1 MTITFVGSA
10 TFSLDEVEGIHNLVT
25 MVMLGSHQM
34 NLDYMYNNRLGSIYH
49 LRVPL

>member
-10 TFSLDEVEGIHNLVT
+10 TFSLDEVEGNNNWVT

-34 NLDYMYNNRLGSIYH
+34 KLGYLYNDRLGSIYH